1 MKQKKQR
8 ICELEDSV
16 KIISEA
22 VRSHACTVESLTPLA
37 ATETEDLKT
46 PDDNQTIQD
55 VLQFAEMRVQRFVAL
70 YKEPFESGGL
80 KTRKKRSQT
89 AVNRDSLESEC
100 QDLRDE
106 LTRCKNKNKML
117 EMEIDELESR
127 AKTSRKEIDRLNDQ
141 IAKSEI
147 DNKRTVDAANKK
159 GDRFKELSKDQQL
172 EIKDLKDKINR
183 MNQDMETH

>member
-1 MKQKKQR
+1 M
-8 ICELEDSV
+8 
-16 KIISEA
+16 
-22 VRSHACTVESLTPLA
+22 
-37 ATETEDLKT
+37 
-46 PDDNQTIQD
+46 
-55 VLQFAEMRVQRFVAL
+55 
-70 YKEPFESGGL
+70 
-80 KTRKKRSQT
+80 
-89 AVNRDSLESEC
+89 
-100 QDLRDE
+100 RDE

>member
-55 VLQFAEMRVQRFVAL
+55 VLQFAEMRV
-70 YKEPFESGGL
+70 
-80 KTRKKRSQT
+80 
-89 AVNRDSLESEC
+89 
-100 QDLRDE
+100 
-106 LTRCKNKNKML
+106 
-117 EMEIDELESR
+117 
-127 AKTSRKEIDRLNDQ
+127 
-141 IAKSEI
+141 
-147 DNKRTVDAANKK
+147 
-159 GDRFKELSKDQQL
+159 
-172 EIKDLKDKINR
+172 
-183 MNQDMETH
+183 

>member
-1 MKQKKQR
+1 
-8 ICELEDSV
+8 
-16 KIISEA
+16 
-22 VRSHACTVESLTPLA
+22 
-37 ATETEDLKT
+37 
-46 PDDNQTIQD
+46 
-55 VLQFAEMRVQRFVAL
+55 
-70 YKEPFESGGL
+70 
-80 KTRKKRSQT
+80 
-89 AVNRDSLESEC
+89 
-100 QDLRDE
+100 
-106 LTRCKNKNKML
+106 ML